1 MRFRVWI
8 LIALFFFGL
17 NPVLG
22 KTSEA
27 IFAGGCF
34 WCVEADFK
42 KVPGVINA
50 QSGYDGGSIMRPTY
64 QLVSAGETNYVE
76 SVRVTFNPDII
87 SYKALVDYFWRHID
101 PTVKDRQFCDVGHQY
116 RSAIFYLNKEQKT
129 IALASKKKLE
139 KKFPTIYTE
148 ITASTHFYVAE
159 AYHQNY
165 STNHPW
171 RYKYYRY
178 RCGRDQRTQEIWQ
191 NEEP

>member
-1 MRFRVWI
+1 MRTWI
-8 LIALFFFGL
+8 LIALLTLGL
-17 NPVLG
+17 NPVFS

-42 KVPGVINA
+42 KVPGVISA

-116 RSAIFYLNKEQKT
+116 RSAIFYLDKEQKN
-129 IALASKKKLE
+129 IALVSKKRLE
-139 KKFPTIYTE
+139 KKFPTIHTE
-148 ITASTHFYVAE
+148 ITPSTHFYVAE
-159 AYHQNY
+159 TYHQNY

-178 RCGRDQRTQEIWQ
+178 RCGRDQRIQEIWQ